1 MRSMSYVMFE
11 NTADAMDQA
20 VSKMETADSWEEM
33 ELSSTENNAKN
44 RLYRLCQQYIQ
55 YHNDLNNNDY
65 DIAEDF
71 YAV

>member
-33 ELSSTENNAKN
+33 ELSTSENNAKN
-44 RLYRLCQQYIQ
+44 RLYRLCQRYIQ

-65 DIAEDF
+65 DIEEDF